1 MVMVLLPALECFK
14 ESIKHVETG
23 RPLAGLQKHPLQA
36 RPAGKRGLGEA
47 GRLRPWGK
55 RRRHG
60 GKRVIGS
67 QAACPAWV
75 ILFISHPCEVGHEDV
90 FSSDCSGQGRELVF
104 VAESERHR
112 HVTAVSK
119 RAV

>member
-47 GRLRPWGK
+47 GGLRPWG
-55 RRRHG
+55 RG
-60 GKRVIGS
+60 VVTEGS
-67 QAACPAWV
+67 V
-75 ILFISHPCEVGHEDV
+75 
-90 FSSDCSGQGRELVF
+90 
-104 VAESERHR
+104 
-112 HVTAVSK
+112 
-119 RAV
+119 

>member
-47 GRLRPWGK
+47 GGLRPWGK

-67 QAACPAWV
+67 QAACPARV
-75 ILFISHPCEVGHEDV
+75 IL
-90 FSSDCSGQGRELVF
+90 SSCPFHTHARWATKMSSLLIALGRG
-104 VAESERHR
+104 ESSFLLQNPRDI
-112 HVTAVSK
+112 VTLLP
-119 RAV
+119 

>member
-1 MVMVLLPALECFK
+1 MERRACANAQEYQ
-14 ESIKHVETG
+14 SVE
-23 RPLAGLQKHPLQA
+23 AF
-36 RPAGKRGLGEA
+36 RGCKQLK
-47 GRLRPWGK
+47 W
-55 RRRHG
+55 
-60 GKRVIGS
+60 
-67 QAACPAWV
+67 
-75 ILFISHPCEVGHEDV
+75 LFISHPCEVGHEDV